1 MSIAEEN
8 ASYVKSLLESI
19 DFMDKYPHCANKIY
33 NKLDEIICEKYFN
46 PPVTKNESD
55 KESSHGTI
63 KSLIDSI
70 EYQRIVLDYME
81 SDEFNKLV
89 DNSIYKDV
97 PEARMAIIFGMS
109 IASMMTC
116 KCDQFYVEERKDA

>member
-1 MSIAEEN
+1 MSIADEN
-8 ASYVKSLLESI
+8 ASYVKSLLEST
-19 DFMDKYPHCANKIY
+19 DFMDKYPYCANEIY